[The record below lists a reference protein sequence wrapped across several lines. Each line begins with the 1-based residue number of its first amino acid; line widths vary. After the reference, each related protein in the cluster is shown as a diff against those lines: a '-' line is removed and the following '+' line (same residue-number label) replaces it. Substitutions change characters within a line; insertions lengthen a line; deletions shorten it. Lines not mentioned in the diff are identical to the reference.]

1 MTIGPYK
8 TPAKLQ
14 DQGYTTSLTIKTQM
28 DQINKDKK
36 KERCIY
42 CKGEHWIDDYL
53 RYLNIEVR

>member
-14 DQGYTTSLTIKTQM
+14 DQGYTTSLTIKTRM

-36 KERCIY
+36 RKGAYIAKVNIGLMIIY
-42 CKGEHWIDDYL
+42 AI
-53 RYLNIEVR
+53 